1 MKKNKIEHYSDKE
14 ALEFHFKNKSGK
26 IEIISSK
33 PMTTKRDLALAYSPG
48 VAAPVR
54 AISKN
59 PDAAYDYTSKG
70 NLVAVI
76 SNGSAVLGMGNL
88 GALASK
94 PVMEGKAV
102 LFKRFA
108 DINSI
113 DIEIDLSN
121 PNEIIK
127 TIKNIASSFGGINL
141 EDIAAPDCFII
152 EEKLKKLLNIPVFH
166 DDQHGTAIITNAA
179 LINAL
184 DISKKS
190 IKKIKVVVNGAGAS
204 ALACTSLLKKTGVP
218 KKNIIMLDSKGVI
231 YRGRNNLN
239 RWKSAH
245 AIETKKRTLDEA
257 IDGADVF
264 LGLSSKSILTKNMV
278 KKMAKNPIIFACANP
293 DPEITPEEV
302 EEVRKDAIVATGR
315 SDYPNQVNNLIGFP
329 YIFRG
334 ALDVRAKTINEEMKV
349 AAVNAIASLA
359 RERVPDEVVA
369 AMGGDRPTYGKDY
382 IIPSTFDPRLISV
395 IPVAVAKAAIKSRV
409 ARKKIENFDTYTD
422 QLKQRL
428 DPSVTIMQGI
438 NSQIKKTQKRV
449 VFVDGEDENTLKA
462 AIAFKKSKLGIPILV
477 AKEKVVKEKL
487 KEIGY
492 SENFD
497 IEIVN
502 STSKIKRDRY
512 SKYIFKKLHRDKGIL
527 EPDVYELYLKDCDK
541 IIRNDRVVWGSCM
554 VSCGDADAMVTG
566 NTRRYG
572 QSLDKVLKVVDSRPG
587 EIMFGLNMVINK
599 SRTVFIGDTS
609 VHEYPTS
616 AQMAEIAISAARV
629 VKLFGFDPKVA
640 FLSHSTFG
648 QPITSRTK
656 HIRDAVEILKEKKV
670 NFKFDGDMQPDVAL
684 NEEYKELYPFSEI
697 VGNANVLIMPG
708 QHSAAISYKIMKT
721 LGGAKVIGPLLIGLG
736 RAIEIAP
743 LRSSTSDILNLASV
757 AAYSAGIINYGK
769 IN

>member
-14 ALEFHFKNKSGK
+14 ALEFHNSNKSGK
-26 IEIISSK
+26 IEIIPSK
-33 PMTTKRDLALAYSPG
+33 PMITKRDLALAYSPG

-54 AISKN
+54 AIAEN

-113 DIEIDLSN
+113 DIEIDSSD
-121 PNEIIK
+121 PIEIIK
-127 TIKNIASSFGGINL
+127 SIKNIAVSFGGINL

-152 EEKLKKLLNIPVFH
+152 EEKLKEILDIPVFH
-166 DDQHGTAIITNAA
+166 DDQHGTAIITTAA

-204 ALACTSLLKKTGVP
+204 AVACTNLLKNTGVP
-218 KKNIIMLDSKGVI
+218 KENIIMLDSKGVL
-231 YRGRNNLN
+231 YRGRDNLN
-239 RWKSAH
+239 QWKSVH

-264 LGLSSKSILTKNMV
+264 LGLSSKSILSKSMV

-302 EEVRKDAIVATGR
+302 EQVRKDAIIATGR

-349 AAVNAIASLA
+349 AAANAIASLA

-369 AMGGDRPTYGKDY
+369 AMGGDRPTYGREY

-395 IPVAVAKAAIKSRV
+395 IPVAVAKAAIKSGV
-409 ARKKIENFDTYTD
+409 ARKKIENFDIYAD

-438 NSQIKKTQKRV
+438 NSQIKKTQKRI
-449 VFVDGEDENTLKA
+449 VFADGEDQNTLKA
-462 AIAFKKSKLGIPILV
+462 AIALKKSGLGIPILV
-477 AKEKVVKEKL
+477 AKEKVVKERL

-502 STSKIKRDRY
+502 STSKEKREKY
-512 SKYIFKKLHRDKGIL
+512 SKYIFKKLHRDKGEL
-527 EPDVYELYLKDCDK
+527 EPDVYELYLRDCDK
-541 IIRNDRVVWGSCM
+541 IIRNDSVVWGSCM

-587 EIMFGLNMVINK
+587 EIMFGLNMLVNK
-599 SRTVFIGDTS
+599 GRTVFIGDTS

-616 AQMAEIAISAARV
+616 SQMAEIAISAARV
-629 VKLFGFDPKVA
+629 VRLFGFNPKVA

-656 HIRDAVEILKEKKV
+656 HIRDAVDILKQKKV
-670 NFKFDGDMQPDVAL
+670 DFKFDGDMQPDVAL
-684 NEEYKELYPFSEI
+684 NEEYKELYPSSEI

-736 RAIEIAP
+736 EAIEIAP

-757 AAYSAGIINYGK
+757 AAYSAGVIDYSKKN
-769 IN
+769 